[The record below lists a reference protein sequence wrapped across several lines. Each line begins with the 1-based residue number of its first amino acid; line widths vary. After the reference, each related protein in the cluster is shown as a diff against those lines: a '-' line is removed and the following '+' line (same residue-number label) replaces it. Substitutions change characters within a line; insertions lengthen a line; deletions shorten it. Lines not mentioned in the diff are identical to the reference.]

1 MSIVRSTN
9 KLNTDLEV
17 AETKLVTI
25 ESGAT
30 ADQTKADIDAL
41 GIDADT
47 VNSLT
52 VQTAVPAGAVF
63 TDTNTWRPVQNVL
76 TSTST
81 TESLSA
87 AQGKALSE
95 TVSALTHV
103 DVGAAPAQSSVVY
116 TGSTETSVANA
127 WGPGLYAVRVVDE
140 FITIYV
146 SDETTPA
153 TYSGATGR
161 FRDGAPDH
169 AYAVWYSHSVST
181 FFGIE
186 TYIDATSE
194 TPKVIA
200 EIHKLI

>member
-1 MSIVRSTN
+1 MSTVTRSNDELNKDLDATN
-9 KLNTDLEV
+9 TEVALKLNKSQV
-17 AETKLVTI
+17 I
-25 ESGAT
+25 
-30 ADQTKADIDAL
+30 
-41 GIDADT
+41 
-47 VNSLT
+47 N
-52 VQTAVPAGAVF
+52 
-63 TDTNTWRPVQNVL
+63 NL

-81 TESLSA
+81 TDALSA
-87 AQGKALSE
+87 AQGKVLND
-95 TVSALTHV
+95 TVSALTHD

-116 TGSTETSVANA
+116 TGSTETSVVNA
-127 WGPGLYAVRVVDE
+127 WGPGLYAVRVVNE

-153 TYSGATGR
+153 TYSGATGH
-161 FRDGAPDH
+161 FSDGAPNH

-186 TYIDATSE
+186 TYVDATSD